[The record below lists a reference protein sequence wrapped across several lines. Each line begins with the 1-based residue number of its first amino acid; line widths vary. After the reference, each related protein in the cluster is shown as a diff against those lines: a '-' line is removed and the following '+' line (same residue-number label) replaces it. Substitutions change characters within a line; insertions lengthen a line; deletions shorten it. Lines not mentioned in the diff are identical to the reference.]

1 MDNRCELV
9 FLKNDIK
16 CGAIPQIDFIERRPL
31 PCDFRDTLQ
40 NRGPAVGEV
49 IYNNRVIAHGNKSD
63 NSMASDIAGST
74 GDKDYGL
81 RGFYKTS
88 HGVHPF
94 LVFAL
99 YVFILYHSP
108 RNLI

>member
-1 MDNRCELV
+1 V
-9 FLKNDIK
+9 FLKNGIK
-16 CGAIPQIDFIERRPL
+16 GGTIPQVDFIERRPL
-31 PCDFRDTLQ
+31 PRDFRDTLQ
-40 NRGPAVGEV
+40 NRGLAVGE
-49 IYNNRVIAHGNKSD
+49 IIDNNGVVASGNES
-63 NSMASDIAGST
+63 NNGMTSNISGST

-99 YVFILYHSP
+99 YVLIPYHSSH
-108 RNLI
+108 NLI

>member
-1 MDNRCELV
+1 
-9 FLKNDIK
+9 
-16 CGAIPQIDFIERRPL
+16 
-31 PCDFRDTLQ
+31 
-40 NRGPAVGEV
+40 
-49 IYNNRVIAHGNKSD
+49 
-63 NSMASDIAGST
+63 MASDIAGST